1 MNAPPALH
9 PDDVIPIHVADVRFP
24 ESHPLSGQQGAVF
37 AFAVHHRAGVILFET
52 GIGGDSATIERLY
65 QPVRRSLLEALAE
78 HGIHHDDIGAIVNSH
93 LHFDHCGGNPLF
105 PEVPIYAQEAE
116 YAAAHSRG
124 YTIREWVDFEGA
136 RYKLRQGDYEVV
148 PGIEVLA
155 TTGHSPGHQSLAVA
169 TDTGPVLLAGQAIYS
184 RAEYEYIRDHGTL
197 PPGPAEDDPLA
208 YLASARRL
216 LGFQPQRVLF
226 SHDGEVWEANASQ
239 PPLPRSP

>member
-1 MNAPPALH
+1 MNAPPPLQ
-9 PDDVIPIHVADVRFP
+9 PEDVIPIHTADVSFP
-24 ESHPLSGQQGAVF
+24 ASHPLSGQQGAVF
-37 AFAVHHRAGVILFET
+37 AFAIRHREGVILFET

-65 QPVRRSLLEALAE
+65 QPRRRPLLEALAD
-78 HGIHHDDIGAIVNSH
+78 HGIHRDDIGAIVNSH

-116 YAAAHSRG
+116 YEAAHSQG

-136 RYKLRQGDYEVV
+136 RYELHEGDYEVV

-155 TTGHSPGHQSLAVA
+155 TAGHTPGHQSLAVA
-169 TDTGPVLLAGQAIYS
+169 TDAGPLLLAGQAIYS

-197 PPGPAEDDPLA
+197 PPASAEDDPQA

-216 LGFQPQRVLF
+216 LGLRPRRVLF
-226 SHDGEVWEANASQ
+226 SHDDEIWDGNASQ
-239 PPLPRSP
+239 PLLPRSP